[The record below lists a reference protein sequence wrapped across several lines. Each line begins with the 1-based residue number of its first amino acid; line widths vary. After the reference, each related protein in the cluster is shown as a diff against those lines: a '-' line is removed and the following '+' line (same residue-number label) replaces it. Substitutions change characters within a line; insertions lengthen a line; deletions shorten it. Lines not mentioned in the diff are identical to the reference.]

1 MTIEA
6 RSWTRPEAV
15 AFNRLPMT
23 TFMRDPS
30 EVVSLDGDW
39 SFTLLDRPGGTVRA
53 EATVE
58 VPGCWTMQ
66 GIGDPP
72 QYTNV
77 QMPFPGPPPRVPDD
91 NPTGVYRRRVDVP
104 AAWAGRRV
112 VLHVGGAESVLY
124 VDVDGAYVGMG
135 TDTRLPQ
142 EFDLTDLVTPGSACE
157 LTLTVVRWS
166 AATYLEDQDH
176 WYHAGLHRSVLLYST
191 PPVHIADVR
200 AVADWDRTTGDGVLD
215 VRAVTGATPA
225 RDALIRAWLDG
236 TVVGEADARWE
247 HPTSE
252 PVNAYLFEGR
262 GGVVRAAVPGVAPWS
277 AEKPRLHD
285 LRVELVA
292 QGGDVLDAVALRVGF
307 RRVEVRGHELL
318 VNGQPVL
325 IKGVNRHD
333 HDEQRGKAVT
343 RDSIRRDVE
352 LMKAHNLNAVR
363 TSHYP
368 NDPYLYDVCDELG
381 MYVVDEANVETHAY
395 LRSLTKAPEW
405 APAILERV
413 TRMALR
419 DENHPPVIMWSLG
432 NESGWSP
439 IHDAAAAWLRARDP
453 GRPVQ
458 YESGYLESLL
468 HGAPPPEAWRAP
480 RPETDVIP
488 PMYPAV
494 EDLEE
499 WATAALPRRPL
510 IMCEYAHAMGNSC
523 GDLDRYWR
531 AIEAH
536 PGLQGGFVW
545 DWVDQA
551 LAHDLGDGRERLA
564 YGGDFGDDPHDGPFC
579 LNGLVASDRTPHPA
593 LLEAKAVLQPVGF
606 AWLGGGA
613 VRITNRHDFTDLAE
627 VADVDWSV
635 TVDGDEIA
643 AGSLGR
649 VPLAP
654 GTSADVRIPVPPL
667 RVTGTEVA
675 HLTLSVGDVAVGQTE
690 LARSRAPGPASPAA
704 SRALDTRLC
713 LWRAPIDNETYGP
726 RHAERWDAMGLRT
739 AHERVEL
746 RSEVDGDRI
755 THEVTVPDDWDD
767 IPRVGV
773 RLSLPP
779 EVVAVDWLGRGPH
792 ECYSDRRAG
801 AIVGR
806 WRTAVDDW
814 PVRYV
819 HPQANGNRT
828 GVRWLR
834 FLDAGGDVVL
844 TIGELDDLDVTVS
857 RWTDEE
863 LADASHL
870 DELPVRDHAFVW
882 VDARHRGVGSGA
894 VGPDVSPPHRVGPGT
909 YRWSYRIR

>member
-6 RSWTRPEAV
+6 RSWIRPEAV

-23 TFMRDPS
+23 TFLRDPS
-30 EVVSLDGDW
+30 EVVSLDGAW
-39 SFTLLDRPGGTVRA
+39 SFTLLDRPAGAVRA
-53 EATVE
+53 EVTVE

-66 GIGDPP
+66 GVGDPP

-77 QMPFPGPPPRVPDD
+77 QMPFPGPPPRVPDE
-91 NPTGVYRRRVDVP
+91 NPTGVYRRVVEVP
-104 AAWAGRRV
+104 TAWAGRRV

-124 VDVDGAYVGMG
+124 VDVDGTFVGMG
-135 TDTRLPQ
+135 TDSRLPQ
-142 EFDLTDLVTPGSACE
+142 EFDLTPHVTPGSPCE

-200 AVADWDRTTGDGVLD
+200 AVADWDPDTGHGSLEVRVTTGD
-215 VRAVTGATPA
+215 APA
-225 RDALIRAWLDG
+225 RGASLRVTLDG
-236 TVVGEADARWE
+236 AVVGETAARWE

-252 PVNAYLFEGR
+252 PVNAYVFSGR

-277 AEKPRLHD
+277 AETPRLHH

-292 QGGDVLDAVALRVGF
+292 GDGDVLDAVALRVGF

-318 VNGQPVL
+318 VNGRAVL

-333 HDEQRGKAVT
+333 HDERRGKAVT
-343 RDSIRRDVE
+343 ADSIQRDVE

-381 MYVVDEANVETHAY
+381 MYVVDEANIETHAY

-405 APAILERV
+405 GPAILERV

-419 DENHPPVIMWSLG
+419 DENHPSVIVWSLG

-439 IHDAAAAWLRARDP
+439 MHDAAAAWLRARDP

-458 YESGYLESLL
+458 YESGYLEGTLG
-468 HGAPPPEAWRAP
+468 GARPPEAWRA
-480 RPETDVIP
+480 RRRETDLIP

-494 EDLEE
+494 DDLEE

-551 LAHDLGDGRERLA
+551 LVQDLGGGRERLA

-579 LNGLVASDRTPHPA
+579 LNGLVASDRTPHPS
-593 LLEAKAVLQPVGF
+593 LREAKAVLQPVGF

-613 VRITNRHDFTDLAE
+613 VRITNRHDFTDLAD
-627 VADVDWSV
+627 VAEVDWSV
-635 TVDGDEIA
+635 TVDGDEVA
-643 AGSLGR
+643 AGTLGR
-649 VPLAP
+649 VALAP
-654 GTSADVRIPVPPL
+654 GAAVDVRIPVPPL
-667 RVTGTEVA
+667 RLTGTEVA
-675 HLTLSVGDVAVGQTE
+675 HLTLRVGDLAVGQTE
-690 LARSRAPGPASPAA
+690 LARSRAPRPAA
-704 SRALDTRLC
+704 PAARQALDTRLC
-713 LWRAPIDNETYGP
+713 LWRAPIDNETFGP
-726 RHAERWDAMGLRT
+726 RHAERWDALGLRT

-746 RSEVDGDRI
+746 RTEADGDRV
-755 THEVTVPDDWDD
+755 THEVTVPDSWDD

-773 RLSLPP
+773 RLVLPP
-779 EVVAVDWLGRGPH
+779 GIVAVDWLGRGPH
-792 ECYSDRRAG
+792 ECYSDRQSS

-814 PVRYV
+814 PVRYA

-834 FLDAGGDVVL
+834 FLAAGGDVVL
-844 TIGELDDLDVTVS
+844 TIEELDDLDVTVS

-863 LADASHL
+863 LADATHL
-870 DELPVRDHAFVW
+870 DELPARDHAFVW
-882 VDARHRGVGSGA
+882 IDARHRGVGSGA